1 VTLVR
6 LFVCALIFAA
16 CDSGG
21 STRTS
26 QHQTIMSDH
35 SLFHVDVLPT
45 PDPPIR
51 GTDNVILSITDAA
64 GAPVDG
70 LQIDAQPWMPAHGH
84 GTSVVPTLS
93 AQGGGRYQLQNVY
106 LYMAGTWELRL
117 TFSGPESD
125 TATPTFD
132 IP

>member
-1 VTLVR
+1 MI
-6 LFVCALIFAA
+6 VCALLLAA
-16 CDSGG
+16 CG
-21 STRTS
+21 SDAGTRAS
-26 QHQTIMSDH
+26 QHQTIKSDH
-35 SLFHVDVLPT
+35 SLLHVDVLPA
-45 PDPPIR
+45 PDPPVR
-51 GTDNVILSITDAA
+51 GSDTIDLSITNAA

-84 GTSVVPTLS
+84 GTSVTPTLV
-93 AQGGGRYQLQNVY
+93 AQGGGRYQLENVY

-117 TFSGPESD
+117 TFSGPETD